1 MELLERERCLADLAE
16 WLATVAVRGGCIALI
31 GGEAGIGKTAV
42 LQEFSSRQRVARV
55 LWGACDALF
64 TPRPLAPLHDMARQT
79 QGALLAAINSAANRD
94 VIFAAALD
102 ELERAQTLVV
112 FEDMH
117 WADEATLR
125 AVATRVCKRYVVVT
139 VFMVVSGMSYRKGTF
154 QAGRIVPRRVQTR
167 IGGIIQFAAEHY
179 LDWMRSFAAPI
190 KGAAHLPVLREL
202 TSSGATRRR
211 NSCILPIRTRS

>member
-1 MELLERERCLADLAE
+1 
-16 WLATVAVRGGCIALI
+16 
-31 GGEAGIGKTAV
+31 
-42 LQEFSSRQRVARV
+42 
-55 LWGACDALF
+55 
-64 TPRPLAPLHDMARQT
+64 
-79 QGALLAAINSAANRD
+79 
-94 VIFAAALD
+94 
-102 ELERAQTLVV
+102 
-112 FEDMH
+112 MH

-190 KGAAHLPVLREL
+190 KGAAHLPVLREFDSL
-202 TSSGATRRR
+202 GCDSTSKLMHTPDSNAVMIAGEHGRLSDALVVEMHDRRVVGDWHCAGPGLWWASGRPSTLPRCERQRSDLSQRRPA
-211 NSCILPIRTRS
+211 LPHPACGEFGHRMGAAAR